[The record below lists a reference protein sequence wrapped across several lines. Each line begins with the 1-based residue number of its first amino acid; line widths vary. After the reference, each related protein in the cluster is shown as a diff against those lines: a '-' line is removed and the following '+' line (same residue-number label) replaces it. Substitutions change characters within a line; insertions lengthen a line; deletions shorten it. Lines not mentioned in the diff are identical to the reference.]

1 MTIFFSINNR
11 LVIFSIILILS
22 NLIFKINYF
31 SCIGSNLARIRVE
44 QGNFSAHPSL
54 TFDTETQRMDK
65 FMNFIRS
72 PVKFPIC
79 ETCNL
84 FSLKRIFPSRLAY
97 ESIPL
102 KRNKN
107 AKKKKK
113 KKEER
118 EKEMK
123 GIQRRNA

>member
-1 MTIFFSINNR
+1 
-11 LVIFSIILILS
+11 
-22 NLIFKINYF
+22 
-31 SCIGSNLARIRVE
+31 
-44 QGNFSAHPSL
+44 
-54 TFDTETQRMDK
+54 
-65 FMNFIRS
+65 MNFIRS

-113 KKEER
+113 EKKRKR
-118 EKEMK
+118 EKGMK